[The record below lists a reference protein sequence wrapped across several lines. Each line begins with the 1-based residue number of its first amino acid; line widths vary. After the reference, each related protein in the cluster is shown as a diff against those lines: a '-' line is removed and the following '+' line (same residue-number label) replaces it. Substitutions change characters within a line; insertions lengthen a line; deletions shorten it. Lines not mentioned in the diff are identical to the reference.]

1 MSSRPAPPAVRRAST
16 DDDAEVAAVL
26 ARSFADDPVMQWL
39 MPDEASRDRRQR
51 AFYRAELGHAH
62 ANGLV
67 LTTQDRHGGA
77 LWLAPKR
84 WKVDTMS
91 MLRQAP
97 AIVRAFGRRIPAAL
111 KLQERMDA
119 AHPGGEHWYLSILG
133 TDPARQGNGVGRG
146 LITAVT
152 DRCDATGIGAYLESS
167 KLANVPYYE
176 RFGFVVTGEIQVADS
191 PTLYSMW
198 RDPS

>member
-1 MSSRPAPPAVRRAST
+1 MTTRPAPPAVRRAT
-16 DDDAEVAAVL
+16 TADDPDVAPVL
-26 ARSFADDPVMQWL
+26 ARSFADDPVMAWL

-51 AFYRAELGHAH
+51 IFYRAELAHAH

-67 LTTQDRHGGA
+67 LTTEDHHGAA

-84 WKVDTMS
+84 WKFDTIS
-91 MLRQAP
+91 MLRQTP
-97 AIVRAFGRRIPAAL
+97 AIIRAFGRRIPAAL
-111 KLQERMDA
+111 KLQERMDEV
-119 AHPGGEHWYLSILG
+119 HPGEEHWYLSILG

-152 DRCDATGIGAYLESS
+152 DRCDATGTGAYLESS

-191 PTLYSMW
+191 PILYAMW